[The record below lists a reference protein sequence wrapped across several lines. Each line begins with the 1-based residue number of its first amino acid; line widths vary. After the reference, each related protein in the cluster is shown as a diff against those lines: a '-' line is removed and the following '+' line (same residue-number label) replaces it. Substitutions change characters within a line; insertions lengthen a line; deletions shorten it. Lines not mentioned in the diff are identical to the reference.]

1 MTMLIS
7 GEVDSKEGK
16 WLGNTEGLY
25 IMKKGS
31 VCQEDITIL
40 NVQTPNNRALKYMK
54 QKQIELR
61 GKIKTISLRFIIE
74 CLLVPYTVLGT
85 WAILLDKNT
94 PFLCG
99 PYILSSWG
107 VTEKPKASDVIW

>member
-1 MTMLIS
+1 
-7 GEVDSKEGK
+7 
-16 WLGNTEGLY
+16 
-25 IMKKGS
+25 MKKGS
-31 VCQEDITIL
+31 VCQEYTTIL

-54 QKQIELR
+54 QKQIELKE
-61 GKIKTISLRFIIE
+61 KIKTISLRFISE

-99 PYILSSWG
+99 TYILSSWG
-107 VTEKPKASDVIW
+107 LAERPKASDIIWQEVKSI